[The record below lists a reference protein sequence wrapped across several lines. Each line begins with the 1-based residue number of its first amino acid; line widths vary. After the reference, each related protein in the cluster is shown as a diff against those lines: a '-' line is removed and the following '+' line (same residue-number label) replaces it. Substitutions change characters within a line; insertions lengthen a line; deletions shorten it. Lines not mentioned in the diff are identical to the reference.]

1 MSERHWVRCAL
12 VKSAYF
18 HAVVSVLLLSACE
31 APAQQAH
38 DACDLLPM
46 VAVPERDRPTLAE
59 AASANVP
66 LPASANRD
74 RAPWDQATTACYP
87 VSLYYSHSPEH
98 FQKARYCVLAML
110 GLFRDPVDPAKVKA
124 AQRAASGGATD
135 PEDIDAMDGMVLAML
150 YGNGE
155 GVARNLPLARQFVC
169 QYAGGIESDEPAQLL
184 KGFDRIVSQ
193 GGHFDV
199 CDNSGGS
206 YGREAG
212 YVCLGL
218 QQDKRA
224 EEISQLET
232 AIAATSTPQMKASF
246 LALRS
251 AWQTFHKAYGTM
263 DVALCDGGTG
273 CGPITED
280 DDLKVTASWLAAL
293 KGIQNG
299 VAPASDTDPSTL
311 NQLDRNLNAK
321 YHEALAE
328 FKDCEGDQC
337 FAPQIR
343 DADKAWLKYR
353 EAWVEF
359 GALRWPS
366 IPADQWRAWQTA
378 IWAPLLS
385 GN

>member
-1 MSERHWVRCAL
+1 
-12 VKSAYF
+12 
-18 HAVVSVLLLSACE
+18 VSILLLGVFE
-31 APAQQAH
+31 AKAQQAQN
-38 DACDLLPM
+38 ACDLLPK
-46 VAVPERDRPTLAE
+46 VSVPEPDRPTLAE

-74 RAPWDQATTACYP
+74 RAPWDRATTACYS
-87 VSLYYSHSPEH
+87 VSLYYSQSPEH
-98 FQKARYCVLAML
+98 FQKARYCVLTLL
-110 GLFRDPVDPAKVKA
+110 GLLRDPVDPAKVKA
-124 AQRAASGGATD
+124 AQRAASGAATE
-135 PEDIDAMDGMVLAML
+135 PEDIDEMDGMVLAMV

-169 QYAGGIESDEPAQLL
+169 QYAGGVESDEPAQLL
-184 KGFDRIVSQ
+184 KGFDKIVSQ

-206 YGREAG
+206 YGREAA

-224 EEISQLET
+224 EEIRQLEA
-232 AIAATSTPQMKASF
+232 AITATSTPQLKASF
-246 LALRS
+246 LTLSA

-263 DVALCDGGTG
+263 DATLCDGGTG

-293 KGIQNG
+293 KDTQNG
-299 VAPASDTDPSTL
+299 VAPASGTDPSTL
-311 NQLDRNLNAK
+311 NQLDRSLNAR
-321 YHEALAE
+321 YHDALAE

-366 IPADQWRAWQTA
+366 IPADQWRAWQAA
-378 IWAPLLS
+378 IWVPLL
-385 GN
+385 

>member
-1 MSERHWVRCAL
+1 MTERYWVRFAL
-12 VKSAYF
+12 VRSACFY
-18 HAVVSVLLLSACE
+18 AVVSVLLSSAFE
-31 APAQQAH
+31 TPAQQAH
-38 DACDLLPM
+38 DACDLLPK
-46 VAVPERDRPTLAE
+46 VSVPEQDRPTFAE

-74 RAPWDQATTACYP
+74 RPPWDQATTACYS

-98 FQKARYCVLAML
+98 FQKARYCVLATL
-110 GLFRDPVDPAKVKA
+110 GLLRDTVDLAKVKA

-135 PEDIDAMDGMVLAML
+135 PEDIDEMDGMVLAMV

-184 KGFDRIVSQ
+184 KGFDKIVSQ
-193 GGHFDV
+193 GGHYDV

-206 YGREAG
+206 YGRRAA

-224 EEISQLET
+224 EEIRQLEV
-232 AIAATSTPQMKASF
+232 AITATSTPQLKVSF
-246 LALRS
+246 LALS
-251 AWQTFHKAYGTM
+251 SVWQTFHKAYGTM
-263 DVALCDGGTG
+263 DVAFCDGGTG
-273 CGPITED
+273 CGPITEN

-293 KGIQNG
+293 KDVQNG
-299 VAPASDTDPSTL
+299 VAPASDTDPSTFS
-311 NQLDRNLNAK
+311 QLDRNLNAN
-321 YHEALAE
+321 YHNALDE
-328 FKDCEGDQC
+328 FKGCEGEPC
-337 FAPQIR
+337 LTAQIR
-343 DADKAWLKYR
+343 NADRAWLKYR
-353 EAWVEF
+353 EAWVQF

-366 IPADQWRAWQTA
+366 IPAEQWRAWQAA